1 MRKYSVLIIAI
12 FLVAISGLFG
22 IRDLMASSSAFL
34 LNRLA
39 PLALSGKNIVQFK
52 DIVDDNSELNARVFD
67 LRAKEIELETIK
79 EENELL
85 RSQLG
90 VSARKS
96 YDLELV
102 KLFNFSYEEISATAF
117 INKGRKH
124 DIEKGMPVISGKST
138 LVGVVD
144 EVFDHNSK
152 IMLVNDRRFK
162 IRVLNENR
170 DQFLAIGN
178 GKNGMELDFVTPRDE
193 FRDGE
198 LIISE
203 ESKDIPGFLVV
214 GEISSVFYNE
224 SSLFKKVIVRPAFLN
239 INYQSGFVIKDF

>member
-22 IRDLMASSSAFL
+22 IRELMVGSSSFL
-34 LNRLA
+34 LNKLA
-39 PLALSGKNIVQFK
+39 PLVLSGKNIIQFK
-52 DIVDDNSELNARVFD
+52 EIINDNSELSAEVFN
-67 LRAKEIELETIK
+67 LRAKEIELENIK

-124 DIEKGMPVISGKST
+124 NIEEGMPVISGKST
-138 LVGVVD
+138 LVGVIN
-144 EVFDHNSK
+144 EVFDSYSK
-152 IMLVNDRRFK
+152 IMLINDRRFK
-162 IRVLNENR
+162 IRVLNESR
-170 DQFLAIGN
+170 DQFLAIGD

-193 FRDGE
+193 FKEKE

-203 ESKDIPGFLVV
+203 ESEDIPGFLII
-214 GEISSVFYNE
+214 GEISSIFHNE
-224 SSLFKKVIVRPAFLN
+224 SSLFKQVKVRPAFLD
-239 INYQSGFVIKDF
+239 INYQSGFVIKNF